1 MITIGFST
9 RKIDNSFVEL
19 LKKSCG
25 VPNPQIIPIENEGK
39 YSLPEAY
46 NMILEQATNDV
57 VVLCH
62 DDIYFDSKNWGSK
75 LLNHFKRN
83 SDYGILGLAGSTQL
97 PSSAKWWEDFS
108 KMKGIVNHENGGKK
122 WESKYSTSLGN
133 QIDDVVLVD
142 GLFIVLNTKNIKQKF
157 NEEIKGFHFY
167 DVDFS
172 FRNFIEDVKIGVI
185 YDVRV
190 THKSIGET
198 NDQWEQNR
206 IVFAEKHKEI
216 LPVKIKRNLTID
228 SPIKVLLSSLFF
240 KTFTGSEMYVYE
252 LARGLKKLNCDVT
265 VLSDIEGP
273 LSKLANQQGI
283 KTLPFSNPPGFKLG
297 DGKWGFNT
305 PEGFKPSQPNMM
317 YKMSE
322 VNFDI
327 AHVQHNPISQR
338 ICDMYPNLP
347 KLSTIHS
354 EVIELENPYIH
365 ESIKEYVCIRP
376 EIQKHIIE
384 KFNINEDVTQVIYNP
399 IDTNRFNVKDTKSYP
414 YVLFV
419 GTIDYLRENTIRD
432 LVDYSKSI
440 NKELWLVGENK
451 SNYLPELLQNTHV
464 KHFGATNKVEPYV
477 KNCYETAG
485 ILLGRTTIEGW
496 LCGKSGWIY
505 NVDDKGEIL
514 NKRKHEV
521 PSDVSKFD
529 YMEVAKKIKE
539 KYIKI
544 LNDKNC

>member
-25 VPNPQIIPIENEGK
+25 VSNPQIIPIENEGK

-46 NMILEQATNDV
+46 NMILEQATNDI

-75 LLNHFKRN
+75 ILKHFKR
-83 SDYGILGLAGSTQL
+83 SPEYSILGLAGSTQL
-97 PSSAKWWEDFS
+97 PESAKWWEDFS
-108 KMKGIVNHENGGKK
+108 KMKGIVNHEHEGKK
-122 WESKYSTSLGN
+122 WESKYSASLGN
-133 QIDDVVLVD
+133 QIEDVVLVD
-142 GLFIVLNTKNIKQKF
+142 GLFIVLNKKNIKQTF

-172 FRNFIEDVKIGVI
+172 FRNFIEDVKIGVM

-190 THKSIGET
+190 THKSIGQT
-198 NDQWEQNR
+198 NEQWEQNR
-206 IVFAEKHKEI
+206 IKFAEKHKDI
-216 LPVKIKRNLTID
+216 LPIKIKRNLTLE

-265 VLSDIEGP
+265 VLSDIDGP

-283 KTLPFSNPPGFKLG
+283 KTLPFTNPPGYKMG
-297 DGKWGFNT
+297 DGKWGMNT
-305 PEGFKPSQPNMM
+305 PQGVVPSQPNVL
-317 YKMSE
+317 YKISD

-327 AHVQHNPISQR
+327 IHVQHNPISSR
-338 ICDMYPNLP
+338 VCDMYPNIP
-347 KLSTIHS
+347 KISTIHS

-365 ESIKEYVCIRP
+365 DSIQKYICIRP
-376 EIQKHIIE
+376 EIQSHIVE
-384 KFNINEDVTQVIYNP
+384 NFNIDESITGVIYNP
-399 IDTNRFNVKDTKSYP
+399 IDTKRFNTTNTKNYP

-419 GTIDYLRENTIRD
+419 GTIDYLREKTIRD
-432 LVDYSKSI
+432 LVEYSKSI

-451 SNYLPELLQNTHV
+451 SNYLPELLENSHV
-464 KHFGATNKVEPYV
+464 KHFQATNKVEEYV
-477 KNCYETAG
+477 KNCSETAG

-496 LCGKSGWIY
+496 LCGKPGWIY
-505 NVDDKGEIL
+505 NVDNTGNIIEK
-514 NKRKHEV
+514 KKHEV
-521 PSDVSKFD
+521 PSDVNKFNSD
-529 YMEVAKKIKE
+529 EVAKKIKE
-539 KYIKI
+539 EYIKI
-544 LNDKNC
+544 LN

>member
-46 NMILEQATNDV
+46 NMILEQATNDI

-97 PSSAKWWEDFS
+97 PSSSKWWEDFS
-108 KMKGIVNHENGGKK
+108 KMKGIVNHEHGGKK
-122 WESKYSTSLGN
+122 WESKYSASLGN

-198 NDQWEQNR
+198 NEQWEQNR
-206 IVFAEKHKEI
+206 IVFAEKHKEL

-384 KFNINEDVTQVIYNP
+384 KFNINEDITQVIYNP

-505 NVDDKGEIL
+505 NVDDRGQIL
-514 NKRKHEV
+514 NKEKHEV

-539 KYIKI
+539 QYIKI
-544 LNDKNC
+544 LN

>member
-46 NMILEQATNDV
+46 NMILEQATNDI

-108 KMKGIVNHENGGKK
+108 KMKGIVNHEHGGKK
-122 WESKYSTSLGN
+122 WESKYSASLGN

-198 NDQWEQNR
+198 NEQWEQNR

-384 KFNINEDVTQVIYNP
+384 KFNINENVTQVIYNP
-399 IDTNRFNVKDTKSYP
+399 IDTNRFNIKDTKSYP

-505 NVDDKGEIL
+505 NVDDKGQIL
-514 NKRKHEV
+514 NKEKHEV

-539 KYIKI
+539 QYIKI
-544 LNDKNC
+544 LN

>member
-9 RKIDNSFVEL
+9 RKIDDSFVEL
-19 LKKSCG
+19 LKKTCG

-46 NMILEQATNDV
+46 NIILEQSTNDI

-75 LLNHFKRN
+75 ILKHFKR
-83 SDYGILGLAGSTQL
+83 SPEYGILGLAGSTQL
-97 PSSAKWWEDFS
+97 PESAKWWEDFS
-108 KMKGIVNHENGGKK
+108 KMKGIVNHEHEGKK
-122 WESKYSTSLGN
+122 WESKYSASLGN
-133 QIDDVVLVD
+133 QIEDVVLVD
-142 GLFIVLNTKNIKQKF
+142 GLFMVLNKKNIKQTF

-190 THKSIGET
+190 THKSIGQT
-198 NDQWEQNR
+198 NEQWEQNR
-206 IVFAEKHKEI
+206 IKFAEKHKDI
-216 LPVKIKRNLTID
+216 LPIKIKRNLTLE

-252 LARGLKKLNCDVT
+252 LARGLKRLNCDVT
-265 VLSDIEGP
+265 VLSDIDGP

-283 KTLPFSNPPGFKLG
+283 KTLPFTNPPGYKMG
-297 DGKWGFNT
+297 DGKWGMNT
-305 PEGFKPSQPNMM
+305 PQGVVPSQPNML
-317 YKMSE
+317 YKISD

-327 AHVQHNPISQR
+327 IHVQHNPISSR
-338 ICDMYPNLP
+338 VCDMYPNIP
-347 KLSTIHS
+347 KISTIHS
-354 EVIELENPYIH
+354 EVIDLENPYIH
-365 ESIKEYVCIRP
+365 DSIQKYICIRP
-376 EIQKHIIE
+376 EIQSHIVE
-384 KFNINEDVTQVIYNP
+384 NFNIDESITGVIYNP
-399 IDTNRFNVKDTKSYP
+399 IDTKRFNTTNTKNYP

-419 GTIDYLRENTIRD
+419 GTIDYLREKTIRD

-451 SNYLPELLQNTHV
+451 SNYLSELLEISHV
-464 KHFGATNKVEPYV
+464 KHFQSTNKVEEYV
-477 KNCYETAG
+477 KNCSETAG

-496 LCGKSGWIY
+496 LCGKPGWIY
-505 NVDDKGEIL
+505 NVDSAGNIIEK
-514 NKRKHEV
+514 KKHEV
-521 PSDVSKFD
+521 PSDVNKFNSD
-529 YMEVAKKIKE
+529 EVAKKIKE
-539 KYIKI
+539 EYIKI
-544 LNDKNC
+544 LN

>member
-25 VPNPQIIPIENEGK
+25 VSNPQIIPIENEGK

-46 NMILEQATNDV
+46 NMILEQATNDI

-75 LLNHFKRN
+75 ILKHFKR
-83 SDYGILGLAGSTQL
+83 SPEYGILGLAGSTQL
-97 PSSAKWWEDFS
+97 PLSAKWWEDFS
-108 KMKGIVNHENGGKK
+108 KMKGIVNHEHGGKK
-122 WESKYSTSLGN
+122 WESKYSASLGN

-142 GLFIVLNTKNIKQKF
+142 GLFIALNKKNIKQKF

-172 FRNFIEDVKIGVI
+172 FRNFIEDVKIGVM

-206 IVFAEKHKEI
+206 IVFAEKHKGL
-216 LPVKIKRNLTID
+216 LPVKIKRNLTLE

-252 LARGLKKLNCDVT
+252 LARGLKSLNCDVT

-273 LSKLANQQGI
+273 LSKIANQQGI
-283 KTLPFSNPPGFKLG
+283 KTLPFSNPPGYKLG
-297 DGKWGFNT
+297 DGKWGYNT
-305 PEGFKPSQPNMM
+305 PQGFQPTTPNVM
-317 YKMSE
+317 YKTSE
-322 VNFDI
+322 VNYDI
-327 AHVQHNPISQR
+327 IHTQHTPVTTQM
-338 ICDMYPNLP
+338 CQMYPNID
-347 KLSTIHS
+347 KISTIHS
-354 EVIELENPYIH
+354 EVISLENPVIDKTIKKYI
-365 ESIKEYVCIRP
+365 CIRP
-376 EIQKHIIE
+376 EIQKHITTN
-384 KFNINEDVTQVIYNP
+384 FNIQLEDTEVVYNP
-399 IDTNRFNVKDTKSYP
+399 IDTNRFNTKNTKDEG

-419 GTIDYLRENTIRD
+419 GSIDYLRENTIKD
-432 LVDYSKSI
+432 LVDYTKSI

-451 SNYLPELLQNTHV
+451 SNYLSDLLLNPHV
-464 KHFGATNKVEPYV
+464 KYFEATNKVEQFV
-477 KNCYETAG
+477 KNCSETAG

-496 LCGKSGWIY
+496 LCGKPGWIY
-505 NVDDKGEIL
+505 NVDDSGYIN
-514 NKRKHEV
+514 NKERFEV
-521 PSDVSKFD
+521 PEDIIKFD
-529 YMEVAKKIKE
+529 STEIAKKIKQE
-539 KYIKI
+539 YIKI
-544 LNDKNC
+544 LN